1 MAQRQ
6 TSQQS
11 PRQRGQL
18 QQQQQQQQHSPRF
31 KSEVF
36 VPIRKDSKSFEERQK
51 SIWEDM
57 QVRVY

>member
-18 QQQQQQQQHSPRF
+18 QQQPQQHSPRF